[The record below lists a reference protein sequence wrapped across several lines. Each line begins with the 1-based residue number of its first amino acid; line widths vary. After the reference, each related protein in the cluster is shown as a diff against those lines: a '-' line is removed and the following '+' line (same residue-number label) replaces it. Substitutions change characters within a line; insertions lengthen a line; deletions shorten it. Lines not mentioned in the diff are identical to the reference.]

1 MEEKRATIRL
11 NDDVR
16 KDKANQFVSILK
28 TYTKDNPCPTEVLA
42 DETGL
47 TQGQVR
53 AIIKFMRRA
62 PEEDFDKFIK
72 YYPISSK
79 RGYFM
84 ANEEHPEDYLPCFVQ
99 LYKWCESLK
108 RTIDPMR
115 VKLEESGINL
125 VPYIYSGDEA
135 QEDEETIP
143 SIDKDSAWFME

>member
-1 MEEKRATIRL
+1 MEEQRATIRL
-11 NDDVR
+11 NDSVR
-16 KDKANQFVSILK
+16 KDKANQFVAILR

-84 ANEEHPEDYLPCFVQ
+84 AREEHPEEYLPCFVQ
-99 LYKWCESLK
+99 LYKWSESIK

-115 VKLEESGINL
+115 AKLEEAGIDL
-125 VPYIYSGDEA
+125 IPYIYSDGEI
-135 QEDEETIP
+135 QEDDEEIP